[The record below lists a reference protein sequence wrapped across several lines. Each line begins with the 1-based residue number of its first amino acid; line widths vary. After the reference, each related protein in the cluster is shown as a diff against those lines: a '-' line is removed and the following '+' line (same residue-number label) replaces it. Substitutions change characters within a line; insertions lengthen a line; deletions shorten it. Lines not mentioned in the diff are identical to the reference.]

1 VGEGWP
7 RASGAI
13 MRKLIPHFV
22 RSGRKRCRGVANVY
36 PEDQRRSEPRCITS
50 PLCLRN
56 GREEGGEQ
64 QGASRELKAETSL
77 AAIPRRGFPGRILTT
92 RTLTSVRRAVLS
104 KNTGPAIPGSGG
116 VTV

>member
-1 VGEGWP
+1 M
-7 RASGAI
+7 AACI
-13 MRKLIPHFV
+13 
-22 RSGRKRCRGVANVY
+22 GRDNAEIN
-36 PEDQRRSEPRCITS
+36 PA
-50 PLCLRN
+50 LCSF
-56 GREEGGEQ
+56 GEQ